1 MCAYFIWCVCSLMKL
16 NVFKLLCRF
25 NFIIMGDF
33 EAISLSFQCLFDM
46 DGSYNLFQYIYM
58 YAAHLDNLKKKNIHV
73 KEVYL
78 ISMKKKITKIYF
90 IIFDS
95 KKFAWT
101 IKDFLHRFEIGNV
114 DIFSSFWSHKEYL
127 ARLLQCKI
135 PVNSFIFN
143 HVLA

>member
-1 MCAYFIWCVCSLMKL
+1 
-16 NVFKLLCRF
+16 
-25 NFIIMGDF
+25 
-33 EAISLSFQCLFDM
+33 
-46 DGSYNLFQYIYM
+46 M

-95 KKFAWT
+95 KKFAGT

-114 DIFSSFWSHKEYL
+114 DIFSS
-127 ARLLQCKI
+127 C
-135 PVNSFIFN
+135 
-143 HVLA
+143 